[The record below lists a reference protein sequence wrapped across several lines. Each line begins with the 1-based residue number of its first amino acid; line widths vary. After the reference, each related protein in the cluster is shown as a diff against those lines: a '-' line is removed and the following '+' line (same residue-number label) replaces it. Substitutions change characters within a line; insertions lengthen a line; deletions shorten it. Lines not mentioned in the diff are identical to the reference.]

1 MMQHASR
8 DKRMLADEAFPVA
21 EGTPHQDCE
30 DSLCEPSLDE
40 EEVEDEGAEG
50 PRVAAQVVEED
61 PWESAKC
68 ELRAPPDMARLVF
81 ATSHKRR

>member
-1 MMQHASR
+1 MKVR
-8 DKRMLADEAFPVA
+8 RGLENF
-21 EGTPHQDCE
+21 
-30 DSLCEPSLDE
+30 
-40 EEVEDEGAEG
+40 
-50 PRVAAQVVEED
+50 AAQVVEED